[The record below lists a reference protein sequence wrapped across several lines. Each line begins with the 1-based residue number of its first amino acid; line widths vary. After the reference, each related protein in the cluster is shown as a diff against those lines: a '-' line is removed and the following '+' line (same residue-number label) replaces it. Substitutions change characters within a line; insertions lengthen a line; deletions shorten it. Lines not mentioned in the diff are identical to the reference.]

1 VRTYKLGIKGIIYE
15 VEIEQ
20 LHQSPIGVTVN
31 GRKYS
36 VEIFRKDSQ
45 ERATKITTEPSV
57 SASPKTASSSVTR
70 TIPERQRAPS
80 DGVEVTAPMP
90 GKILSVKVS
99 VGDHVEVGQVLCT
112 LEAMK
117 MEMAINSVNSG
128 IVAKISVETGQ
139 TVKYGETLCIIA

>member
-1 VRTYKLGIKGIIYE
+1 VRTYKLGIKGITYQ

-20 LHQSPIGVTVN
+20 LNQSPIEVTVN

-36 VEIFRKDSQ
+36 VEIFHKDSQ

-57 SASPKTASSSVTR
+57 SASPKTAASSVTR

-80 DGVEVTAPMP
+80 DGVD
-90 GKILSVKVS
+90 IKVS

-117 MEMAINSVNSG
+117 MEMAINSVSSG
-128 IVAKISVETGQ
+128 TVAKISVETGQ
-139 TVKYGETLCIIA
+139 TVNHGETLCIIA